1 MNAVFGPWQEM
12 LHLFPVAICA
22 GLVIA
27 VCCSFLGTLVV
38 LKRLV
43 FIGATLSQV
52 AACGIAAAFF
62 YRFNPFW
69 GAVAFNLAAVT
80 ILALSSDEIRI
91 PRDAVMAF
99 LFIVASGLSVLF
111 VSKSANGLDEVHS
124 LLYGDLILTSA
135 SDFKLLLMILVPLFL
150 LVLAFLRPIVYTFA
164 DREESIVL
172 GVKVRLWELVFY
184 YALGIVVSAASKL
197 GGLALVFCYLVVPA
211 IGSLLLCNR
220 LRTALVVSVFL
231 GVLFT
236 LLGFD
241 ISYRHDLPTNQVIVA
256 VSCLILAIIYVGK
269 SFFSWLRRTQV

>member
-1 MNAVFGPWQEM
+1 MSAVFGPWQEM

-99 LFIVASGLSVLF
+99 LFIAASGASVLWAAN
-111 VSKSANGLDEVHS
+111 SANGLDEVHS
-124 LLYGDLILTSA
+124 LLYGDLLITSVP
-135 SDFKLLLMILVPLFL
+135 DLQILLLILFPLFL
-150 LVLAFLRPIVYTFA
+150 LVLLFLRPVVYTFV
-164 DREESIVL
+164 DREESRVL
-172 GVKVRLWELVFY
+172 GIKARLWELFFY
-184 YALGIVVSAASKL
+184 YVLGMVVSASSKL
-197 GGLALVFCYLVVPA
+197 GGMILVFCYLVVPA
-211 IGSLLLCNR
+211 MGSLILCNR
-220 LRTALVVSVFL
+220 LITAFLVSVFL